1 MDMSDSLTRM
11 EMQERIDDLYA
22 HGEITHEE
30 WSKQFDE
37 LSSNKWTAKGKVCEI
52 TQKENR

>member
-1 MDMSDSLTRM
+1 MDMSDSPTRM

-22 HGEITHEE
+22 HGKITREE

-37 LSSNKWTAKGKVCEI
+37 LSSNKWTSEGKVCENKN
-52 TQKENR
+52 QN

>member
-1 MDMSDSLTRM
+1 MDMSDSPTRM

-22 HGEITHEE
+22 HGKITHEE

-37 LSSNKWTAKGKVCEI
+37 LSSNKWTAQGKICEI
-52 TQKENR
+52 TQKKN